1 MSGDRLAAIIVA
13 MDEELAPFRALV
25 GGWQRLTAC
34 APWEA
39 YEGRIGRRR
48 VALLVS
54 DCGPVNAGSATER
67 VILQLRPEVILNG
80 GSAGAHDPELR
91 PGDVVIG
98 SRCCILYPPA
108 LQDHRRRRGLHPK
121 QIRFRRDGRRVHVP
135 HLEADPAHVARALIV
150 AGEEL
155 PRFAPWDGP
164 GWPASEPRRPGRAIT
179 GTIGSTDAWHV
190 DADDIR
196 AHREVYGTACEDM
209 ESAFVAQVC
218 ALHAIP
224 FLAVRAISDNE
235 AAARLPE
242 AEVLPAIAAA
252 GVRAAAVLAR
262 LAAEI

>member
-1 MSGDRLAAIIVA
+1 MSGDLPVAIIVA
-13 MDEELAPFRALV
+13 MDEELAPYRALV
-25 GGWQRLTAC
+25 GGWRRLGAC

-39 YEGRIGRRR
+39 HEGRIGRRR

-54 DCGPVNAGSATER
+54 DCGPVNAGAATER
-67 VILQLRPEVILNG
+67 AILQLRPALVLNG

-91 PGDVVIG
+91 PGDVVVG
-98 SRCCILYPPA
+98 SSCCILYPPG

-135 HLEADPAHVARALIV
+135 HLEADPAHVARALAI
-150 AGEEL
+150 AGETL
-155 PRFAPWDGP
+155 ARFAPWDGP
-164 GWPASEPRRPGRAIT
+164 GWPADEPRRPGRAVT
-179 GTIGSTDAWHV
+179 GRIGSTDLWHV

-196 AHREVYGTACEDM
+196 AHREAYGTACEDM

-218 ALHAIP
+218 AFHAVP

-242 AEVLPAIAAA
+242 SEVSSAIAAA
-252 GVRAAAVLAR
+252 GARAAAVLAR